1 MRRIFRIHYRQ
12 KGVIGYVKHGW
23 FGKFSTEDEA
33 NKELQ
38 DVLSGETIILDDKC
52 VCIKPEEYEFSIQEF
67 HI

>member
-1 MRRIFRIHYRQ
+1 MKRIFRIHYRQ

-38 DVLSGETIILDDKC
+38 DGLSGEILILDDKHGR
-52 VCIKPEEYEFSIQEF
+52 INPEKYEFSIQEF
-67 HI
+67 NI

>member
-1 MRRIFRIHYRQ
+1 MKRIFRIYYCQ

-38 DVLSGETIILDDKC
+38 DVLSGEILILDDKHGR
-52 VCIKPEEYEFSIQEF
+52 INPEKYEFSIQEF

>member
-1 MRRIFRIHYRQ
+1 MKRIFRIHYRQ

-38 DVLSGETIILDDKC
+38 DVLSGEILILDDKHGR
-52 VCIKPEEYEFSIQEF
+52 INPEKYEFSIQEF
-67 HI
+67 NI